1 MNELERRIR
10 QLLNQLSTGFSKWWN
25 STAARRTKLG
35 HEVTERASTALN
47 ELRDSGAGK
56 RATTAMH
63 DLRESPAGQRT
74 VSAMHDLRETP
85 AGKRTA
91 SALTDLRQRE
101 PLRKAEESARR
112 ALQDLRSGNGG
123 SSSGGG
129 AAAS

>member
-25 STAARRTKLG
+25 RTAARRTKLG

-47 ELRDSGAGK
+47 ELRDSEAGK
-56 RATTAMH
+56 RAATAMH

-74 VSAMHDLRETP
+74 VSALHDLRETP

-123 SSSGGG
+123 SSSDGG

>member
-10 QLLNQLSTGFSKWWN
+10 QLLNQLSTGFSKWW
-25 STAARRTKLG
+25 SSSAARRTKLG

-56 RATTAMH
+56 RAATAMH
-63 DLRESPAGQRT
+63 DLRESQAGQRT
-74 VSAMHDLRETP
+74 ASALHDLRESQ

-91 SALTDLRQRE
+91 SALEDLRQRE

-123 SSSGGG
+123 SSSGG